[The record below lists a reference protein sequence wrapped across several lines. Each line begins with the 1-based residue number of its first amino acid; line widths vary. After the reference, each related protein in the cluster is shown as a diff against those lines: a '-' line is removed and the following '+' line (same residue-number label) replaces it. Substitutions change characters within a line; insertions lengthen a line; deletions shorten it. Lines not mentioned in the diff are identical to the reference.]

1 MLKCYFLN
9 ESFAWSMVGC
19 LGSLPVDAQ
28 QNPPDF
34 EHLIR
39 RNMSKGSAGEQKNIR
54 IHFYQPGLQLNMS
67 IWGVKL
73 IWKKF
78 PRSVRFCLKL
88 AEITLYLYR
97 SVRNCKLEIKWQKQ
111 NYKPAKQS
119 GR

>member
-34 EHLIR
+34 GHLIR

-73 IWKKF
+73 IWKKISPIGKIF
-78 PRSVRFCLKL
+78 LETSRNHAIFIPIGKKL
-88 AEITLYLYR
+88 
-97 SVRNCKLEIKWQKQ
+97 
-111 NYKPAKQS
+111 
-119 GR
+119 

>member
-1 MLKCYFLN
+1 MLNIYFLN
-9 ESFAWSMVGC
+9 ESFAWSIVGC
-19 LGSLPVDAQ
+19 LGSLPVTAQ

-34 EHLIR
+34 GHPIR
-39 RNMSKGSAGEQKNIR
+39 NISKGLPESKKHPNSL
-54 IHFYQPGLQLNMS
+54 YQPGLQLNMS

-78 PRSVRFCLKL
+78 PRSVRFRLTK

-97 SVRNCKLEIKWQKQ
+97 AVRNYKLEIKWQKQ